1 MEKRIQNMDAE
12 TRTAHYLKYFWN
24 TKNTNIN
31 AGSAKGPK
39 YARITDKNLDA
50 ESAAGPK
57 YAPITGKKITVRSAV
72 TRLK

>member
-12 TRTAHYLKYFWN
+12 TRTAHYLKYFCEH
-24 TKNTNIN
+24 KKYKYQCRECK
-31 AGSAKGPK
+31 GSQIC
-39 YARITDKNLDA
+39 RITDKNLDA
-50 ESAAGPK
+50 ESAAGPN